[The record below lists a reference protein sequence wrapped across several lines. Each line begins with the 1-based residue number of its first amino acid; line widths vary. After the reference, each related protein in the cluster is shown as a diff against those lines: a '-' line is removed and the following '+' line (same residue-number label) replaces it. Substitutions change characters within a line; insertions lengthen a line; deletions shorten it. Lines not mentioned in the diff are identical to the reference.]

1 MTDQDRG
8 RRSFV
13 RRPRRAD
20 AHKPETKPVHSSDEE
35 NTSEQKQSTV
45 PGKARARHETTRER
59 IVLPRQERGR
69 STSPV
74 DIELREVRWGETT
87 RGAYLRVIPSKR
99 RFKRVAPGHITVTR
113 EGSRPRG
120 AIERLVQGVKGII
133 LGSPIAMAQL
143 AHERL
148 SKIKAMAILGSDP
161 LSSSAYA
168 TEEALLILAL
178 AGTAGLSYLLPI
190 GVTVALLLALV
201 TVSYRQTIKA
211 YPGGGG
217 AYAVSH
223 DNLGRGPGLVAAG
236 ALMVDYTLLVSVSVA
251 AGVAA
256 ITSAFPELTDYRVII
271 SVTIIIIFVVANLR
285 GVRESGTVFAAPT
298 YFFIGMM
305 TITIVVGTVRVLI
318 GDAPGSLTEAAPP
331 DHPERLEELATG
343 GVTLWLVLRA
353 FSSGASALTG
363 VEAMANGVPS
373 FKKPEAENARIA
385 MAWMAAIGIF
395 LFLGITFL
403 TSRFGFVPSHEETL
417 VSDMGRT
424 ILGDNPLYFAFQ
436 AGTAMILFFAAN
448 TSFNAF
454 PLLSAILA
462 RDRYMPRQFAF
473 RGDKL
478 AYSNGILLLAVIAIV
493 LLVIYDAQVTRLIPL
508 YAVGVFIAF
517 TLSQAGMVKHW
528 YQSREPGWRG
538 SIALNGIGVVATGI
552 VAVIIGATKFLP
564 GAWISLVMI
573 ALIVGLFTLI
583 RRHYDWYERAI
594 SLDDDDLAGTAPPG
608 AFPAEPAGRRNLAII
623 PVDDINRI
631 TLGATNLA
639 RALTPNTTAV
649 HLIDESDK
657 ADDFR
662 ERWSRLIPDVPLL
675 VIESPFRAFAAP
687 MLAYID
693 SVSAGNKVTVIL
705 PAFKAH
711 HWYERVLHNQA
722 IRRLKPFVEDY
733 PNVDVVEFDYDVQRG
748 EGGAPPPNSTPSSA

>member
-1 MTDQDRG
+1 MSDQEKERQK
-8 RRSFV
+8 RSFV
-13 RRPRRAD
+13 RKPRRDTKAEAEPAATPDAPAD
-20 AHKPETKPVHSSDEE
+20 ARPPQKRAAAPESP
-35 NTSEQKQSTV
+35 
-45 PGKARARHETTRER
+45 RER
-59 IVLPRQERGR
+59 IVVPRQERGR
-69 STSPV
+69 TASPV
-74 DIELREVRWGETT
+74 DIELREVRWGETS
-87 RGAYLRVIPSKR
+87 RGAYLRVVPSR
-99 RFKRVAPGHITVTR
+99 QRFRRVASGHITATR
-113 EGSRPRG
+113 AASTPPGRF
-120 AIERLVQGVKGII
+120 ERVLQAVKGAI

-148 SKIKAMAILGSDP
+148 SKFKAMAILGSDP

-190 GVTVALLLALV
+190 GITVALLLALV
-201 TVSYRQTIKA
+201 TISYRQTIKA
-211 YPGGGG
+211 YPNGGG

-223 DNLGRGPGLVAAG
+223 DNLGQGPGLVAAG

-256 ITSAFPELTDYRVII
+256 ITSAVPEVLDYRVPI
-271 SVTIIIIFVVANLR
+271 SVGIIALFVLANLR
-285 GVRESGTVFAAPT
+285 GVRESGTIFAAPT
-298 YFFIGMM
+298 YFFIAMM
-305 TITIVVGTVRVLI
+305 TGTIVVGVLRVLI
-318 GDAPGSLTEAAPP
+318 GDAPGTLTDAAPP
-331 DHPERLEELATG
+331 DHPERLEGLATG
-343 GVTLWLVLRA
+343 GVSLWIVLRA

-373 FKKPEAENARIA
+373 FKKPEAGNARIA

-403 TSRFGFVPSHEETL
+403 TSRFGLVPNEEETL

-436 AGTAMILFFAAN
+436 AGTAMILFLAAN

-473 RGDKL
+473 RGDRL
-478 AYSNGILLLAVIAIV
+478 AYSNGILLLAIIAAV
-493 LLVIYDAQVTRLIPL
+493 LLVVYDAQVTKLIPL

-528 YQSREPGWRG
+528 YLSREPGWRG

-564 GAWISLVMI
+564 GAWISLLMI
-573 ALIVGLFTLI
+573 GLIVVLFSLI
-583 RRHYDWYERAI
+583 KRHYDWYEEAI
-594 SLDDDDLAGTAPPG
+594 VIDEEDLAWRAPL
-608 AFPAEPAGRRNLAII
+608 ASPAEPSGRRGHAII

-631 TLGATNLA
+631 TVGAIELA
-639 RALTPNTTAV
+639 RAITPNITAV
-649 HLIDESDK
+649 HLT
-657 ADDFR
+657 DDAEHAEEFR
-662 ERWSRLIPDVPLL
+662 ERWARLVPDVPLL

-693 SVSAGNKVTVIL
+693 SVVAADPDQRVTVIL

-711 HWYERVLHNQA
+711 HWYERLLHNQA
-722 IRRLKPFVEDY
+722 IRRLKPFLDDY
-733 PNVDVVEFDYDVQRG
+733 PTVDIVAFDYDVRHP
-748 EGGAPPPNSTPSSA
+748 EHARPPVAPSA